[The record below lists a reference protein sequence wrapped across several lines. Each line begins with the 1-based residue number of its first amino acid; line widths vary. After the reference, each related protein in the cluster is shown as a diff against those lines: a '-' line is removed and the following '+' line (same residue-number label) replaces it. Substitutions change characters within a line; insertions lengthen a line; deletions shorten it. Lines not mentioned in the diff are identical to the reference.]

1 MADLFTVT
9 QAQSSSILEVIKI
22 VVDDTFD
29 SWKLN
34 ISGSDGQG
42 YRTSIETLDEN
53 ASLDDIKGE
62 AMAYL
67 TGSEYYHVPP
77 TPIVVATS
85 REFTDNV
92 GDKLGW

>member
-1 MADLFTVT
+1 MADLFTLT
-9 QAQSSSILEVIKI
+9 QAQSSSINQVREITLGGNHH
-22 VVDDTFD
+22 
-29 SWKLN
+29 SWKVR
-34 ISGSDGQG
+34 ISGSDGQE
-42 YRTSIETLDEN
+42 YQTRIESLDGD